1 MKSGKK
7 VIKLAGEVSPEF
19 NEEKIHEVRTTI
31 KKMRA
36 IGVWS
41 GTPVNRFFRENYR
54 LLGSI
59 RDLQLALNKIKNGE
73 YIVPPGF
80 ANWLETNLHHLKVE
94 WQKKYDPEK
103 IETQLKSLRKSFSN
117 KNDGS
122 KHALK
127 FEKDKSEKLNSFM
140 HVRPLSD
147 EQIHSGR
154 KTIKEIDFLNKWEKK
169 KSGEQLKRI
178 SDETGNFMDRIS
190 AIRLLEQYLD
200 QESDESKR
208 NESRSLL
215 EQWQKDK
222 EQEKSK
228 LLQSINSLSP

>member
-1 MKSGKK
+1 
-7 VIKLAGEVSPEF
+7 VSPEF

-59 RDLQLALNKIKNGE
+59 RDLQLALNKIKTGE
-73 YIVPPGF
+73 YNVPPGF
-80 ANWLETNLHHLKVE
+80 INWLESNLHHFKVE

-103 IETQLKSLRKSFSN
+103 IETQLKNLRKTF
-117 KNDGS
+117 KDRNDGK

-127 FEKDKSEKLNSFM
+127 FEKDKSEKLNSLM

-169 KSGEQLKRI
+169 NSGEQLKRI

-200 QESDESKR
+200 KESDESKR

>member
-1 MKSGKK
+1 M
-7 VIKLAGEVSPEF
+7 
-19 NEEKIHEVRTTI
+19 
-31 KKMRA
+31 
-36 IGVWS
+36 
-41 GTPVNRFFRENYR
+41 NRFFRENYR

-94 WQKKYDPEK
+94 WQKKYDPKK
-103 IETQLKSLRKSFSN
+103 IEAQLKSLRKTFSN

>member
-1 MKSGKK
+1 MRHQRMK
-7 VIKLAGEVSPEF
+7 
-19 NEEKIHEVRTTI
+19 N
-31 KKMRA
+31 
-36 IGVWS
+36 
-41 GTPVNRFFRENYR
+41 
-54 LLGSI
+54 
-59 RDLQLALNKIKNGE
+59 
-73 YIVPPGF
+73 IVM
-80 ANWLETNLHHLKVE
+80 A
-94 WQKKYDPEK
+94 Q
-103 IETQLKSLRKSFSN
+103 
-117 KNDGS
+117 
-122 KHALK
+122 K

-190 AIRLLEQYLD
+190 AIRLLGQYLD

>member
-1 MKSGKK
+1 LKSGKK

-94 WQKKYDPEK
+94 WQKKYDPKK
-103 IETQLKSLRKSFSN
+103 IEAQLKSLRKTFSN

-190 AIRLLEQYLD
+190 AIRLLGQYLD